1 MPPVQVTL
9 QFTPDGGVV
18 SFAMVAVKL
27 AVLPASMEV
36 GMVELIVTVS
46 VGERSSPAWIWSDSE
61 PPAPEP

>member
-1 MPPVQVTL
+1 VQLTL

-46 VGERSSPAWIWSDSE
+46 VGGTIVTGLDIVGLGA
-61 PPAPEP
+61 ACA